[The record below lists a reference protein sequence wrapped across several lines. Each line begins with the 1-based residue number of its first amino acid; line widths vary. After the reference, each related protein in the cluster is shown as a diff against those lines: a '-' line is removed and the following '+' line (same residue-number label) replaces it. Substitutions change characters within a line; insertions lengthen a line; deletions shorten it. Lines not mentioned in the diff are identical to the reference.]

1 MQNLFYR
8 FSPQA
13 ISRAGII
20 LWFLSLVAL
29 LASNNNPFVIMAC
42 AFVLIGYAYLLLNQ
56 QQLRLKNI
64 QDFSKVLQ
72 ASAQGKLDQRLSHK
86 NNDFIMSQASDD
98 INDLFD
104 QMETYIREVEASFKE
119 ASQDRFY
126 RRPLAQGLKGQFAV
140 SINRIADAFNGM
152 EEAYFLAHCQ
162 RLDTQIGQVKTNSLL
177 KNLERNQSDLQ
188 KVADQMQEVEAIS
201 NQGVSLSTDAL
212 QNIRSVLGDLHQQI
226 EMTSTIESTANHLQE
241 RSSEISDVVTFINS
255 IAEQTNL
262 LALNAAI
269 EAARAGEAGRGFAVV
284 ADEVRSLAE
293 NTQKATAN
301 IGALIGEFTRAT
313 TVMADQ
319 AEKMNKMTDN
329 ARTATQAFED
339 SFNQLAQ
346 IAQQTYEKVNYSQ
359 IVSFASLIKVD
370 HMIYVQN
377 GYQALEM
384 GPESNAWQTVMVDHH
399 SCRFGQWYES
409 GVGQQHFSHLPSYKD
424 IDPLHQAV
432 HSHMHTTLGLTTSE
446 NWRKNLRLHQKL
458 QDGFM
463 AIENNSIELISLVDQ
478 LTDEKLKFET
488 GGDGGTDVD
497 TEIDLF

>member
-1 MQNLFYR
+1 MQSLFSH
-8 FSPQA
+8 FNPQSV
-13 ISRAGII
+13 SRAGII
-20 LWFLSLVAL
+20 IWFLSLVGL
-29 LASNNNPFVIMAC
+29 IASDNNPYIIMLC
-42 AFVLIGYAYLLLNQ
+42 AFVLCGYSYLLLGQ
-56 QQLRLKNI
+56 QQKRVKDFQVFSDVLKQASKGKLINRI
-64 QDFSKVLQ
+64 QAHNADFVLQ
-72 ASAQGKLDQRLSHK
+72 SASS
-86 NNDFIMSQASDD
+86 D
-98 INDLFD
+98 INDLLD
-104 QMETYIREVEASFKE
+104 QIETYIREVEASFYE

-126 RRPLAQGLKGQFAV
+126 RRPLSKGMSGQFKS
-140 SINRIADAFNGM
+140 SIDRIAKAFDGM

-162 RLDTQIGQVKTNSLL
+162 RLETSISHVKTDSLL
-177 KNLERNQSDLQ
+177 QNLERNQSDLK

-212 QNIRSVLGDLHQQI
+212 QNIRNVLSDLHQQI
-226 EMTSTIESTANHLQE
+226 DMSATIQSTANQLQD
-241 RSSEISDVVTFINS
+241 RSSEISDVVTFINN

-301 IGALIGEFTRAT
+301 IGSLINEFTAAT
-313 TVMADQ
+313 STMAGQ
-319 AEKMNKMTDN
+319 AEQMHSMTDN
-329 ARTATQAFED
+329 ARSATQNFET

-377 GYQALEM
+377 GYQALET
-384 GPESNAWQTVMVDHH
+384 GPSSSAWSAVMVDHH
-399 SCRFGQWYES
+399 NCRFGQWYEH
-409 GVGQQHFSHLPSYKD
+409 GIGKTHFSHLPSYPK
-424 IDPLHQAV
+424 IDSLHQAV
-432 HSHMHTTLGLTTSE
+432 HTHMHATLHLTE
-446 NWRKNLRLHQKL
+446 QEDWRKNLRTHGKL
-458 QDGFM
+458 QEGFK
-463 AIENNSIELISLVDQ
+463 AIEENSMGLIKLIDN

-488 GGDGGTDVD
+488 AGASEDTD